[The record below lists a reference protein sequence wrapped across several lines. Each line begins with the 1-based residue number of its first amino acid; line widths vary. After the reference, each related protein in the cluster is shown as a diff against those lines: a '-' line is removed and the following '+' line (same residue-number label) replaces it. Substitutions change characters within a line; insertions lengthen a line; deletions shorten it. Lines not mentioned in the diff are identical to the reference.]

1 MFILDFLL
9 VINYYVYKIVFI
21 DIVDVSEFY
30 KKKKINDKKD
40 IGIIIFYM
48 FNYFFFIDIL
58 CNN

>member
-30 KKKKINDKKD
+30 KKKKLMIKR
-40 IGIIIFYM
+40 ILVLLYFICLII
-48 FNYFFFIDIL
+48 FFIDIL